1 MRTFT
6 KAQDLKAATIAE
18 GALVGRLDDFQFDL
32 ESGEIYGWRVKAGMF
47 GKTGGV
53 PAAALVQL
61 GRDLALLRGEG
72 AIEWSG
78 GRASAEGR
86 AWASAYSK
94 KRVVTRRGAELGEVV
109 DYVVEVDPPRVRAL
123 LLDGGHVVPLGPRVA
138 LGKDAVVLDDASVA
152 LAVADHAVE
161 SAGWWAVVRG
171 LLEGAPVG

>member
-32 ESGEIYGWRVKAGMF
+32 ESGEIYGWRVKTGVF

-53 PAAALVQL
+53 PAAAVVQL

-78 GRASAEGR
+78 GRAQAEGR
-86 AWASAYSK
+86 AWAGAYTK

-123 LLDGGHVVPLGPRVA
+123 LLDGGRVVPFGPHAAV
-138 LGKDAVVLDDASVA
+138 GKDAVVLDDATVA
-152 LAVADHAVE
+152 RAVSDHAIE
-161 SAGWWAVVRG
+161 SSAWWDVVRA
-171 LLEGAPVG
+171 LLQGAPVG